1 MDPQH
6 GPASVIEDPLVAS
19 KRGCVW
25 MVGWIDVVDFIVFFF
40 GVGMVFVYFFVC
52 RGMVN
57 LYLLMVYSGPQQL
70 RGGGFFTEN
79 EGGGLGRP
87 AIRSRSIAPGSWA
100 FEKGL
105 T

>member
-1 MDPQH
+1 MWL
-6 GPASVIEDPLVAS
+6 ILL
-19 KRGCVW
+19 C
-25 MVGWIDVVDFIVFFF
+25 FF